1 MSSTLVI
8 DFGQPIPLF
17 PLGQCV
23 LLPHA
28 AAPLHIFEP
37 RYRAMTRD
45 ALDSHGLIAMAV
57 FEGDDWKEDYEGR
70 PPVRPCVC
78 IGYIVQH
85 HQLPDGRYNLLL
97 QGICRA
103 RIEHET
109 EHEPYRTAY
118 LKPIEPRD
126 TLEIDLDEHR
136 QRLEELFEDEHIGKL
151 AVIGAIRRWLNEE
164 IPTVAMIDLAAMA
177 LCRETNQ
184 RYTMLAEVDPVRRAE
199 RLVHQLQELRRWMT
213 AADQF
218 GPALS
223 KDGLSLN

>member
-8 DFGQPIPLF
+8 DFGQPLPLF

-28 AAPLHIFEP
+28 AVPLHIFEP

-45 ALDSHGLIAMAV
+45 ALDSRGLIAMAV
-57 FEGDDWKEDYEGR
+57 FEGDDWKQDYEGR

-97 QGICRA
+97 HGVCRA
-103 RIEHET
+103 RVDRET
-109 EHEPYRTAY
+109 EHGPYRTAY
-118 LKPIEPRD
+118 LKPVEPRD

-136 QRLEELFEDEHIGKL
+136 RQLEALFDDEHIGKL
-151 AVIGAIRRWLNEE
+151 AVIAAVRRWLNDE

-177 LCRETNQ
+177 LCRETDQ
-184 RYTMLAEVDPVRRAE
+184 RYAMLAEVDPVRRAE
-199 RLVHQLQELRRWMT
+199 RLVHQLHELRRWMA